1 MAIITISIDDKINK
15 EFRKFVEKKLGK
27 GKGILKK
34 AIMEAIKKWIEEEE
48 QKQIAERQIKLM
60 KEGVISL
67 KGWKFNRN
75 EIHER

>member
-1 MAIITISIDDKINK
+1 MAIITISIDDSINN
-15 EFRKFVEKKLGK
+15 EFRKIVEKKLGK

-48 QKQIAERQIKLM
+48 QTKIAERQIKLM

-67 KGWKFNRN
+67 KGWKFNRE

>member
-1 MAIITISIDDKINK
+1 MAIITISIDDNIND

-60 KEGVISL
+60 KEGIISL
-67 KGWKFNRN
+67 KGWKFDRD

>member
-1 MAIITISIDDKINK
+1 MAVITISIDDSMND

-34 AIMEAIKKWIEEEE
+34 AVMEAIRKWIEEEE

-67 KGWKFNRN
+67 KGWKFNRE

>member
-1 MAIITISIDDKINK
+1 
-15 EFRKFVEKKLGK
+15 
-27 GKGILKK
+27 
-34 AIMEAIKKWIEEEE
+34 MEAIRKWIEEEE

-67 KGWKFNRN
+67 KGWKFNRE